1 MAVTVWLAVL
11 PLLVVIGALLARRST
26 LSAAAWGLSAAV
38 LVAAAAFDL
47 SWELAAELAGEWWS
61 LVVEVMVIIGGGV
74 AFAEAGRRMGD
85 QARLSEWLRRC
96 LGSGVAPALAVV
108 HGVTPLA
115 ESLTG
120 FGVGVAIA
128 VPLLLGL
135 GYAGHKAA
143 PIGLLGLCAVPWGSM
158 GPGTLIAAEL
168 SGTGF
173 RELGVMSALFSLPVF
188 LGAGVAAALIAA
200 ERGERARAVGLAV
213 ASGLVLW
220 VSVAA
225 ANLVFG
231 TAPAGAVGAAVTL
244 AVHLL
249 AHRLRGG
256 RRLALSAA
264 ELRALAPYGLLL
276 GGVLA
281 ASVTVRALG
290 LEGTGWRV
298 LASPAPWLVLTALFT
313 LRSRLGEVA
322 PTVSHTVRTWAHV
335 GPATALFILL
345 GAVMS
350 ESGMSDQIAVALAG
364 LGGAY
369 LFFVP
374 VLGGVGGF
382 ITGSNSGANAMFAG
396 PQTQAAEVLGASVL
410 PATAA
415 QNVSASLLTM
425 TSPARIEL
433 AVRLCPDPPARRPV
447 FAWTLGTAVPVTLAL
462 SVLTVAVAG
471 WAG

>member
-1 MAVTVWLAVL
+1 MAVTVLLAVL
-11 PLLVVIGALLARRST
+11 PLIVVIGALVARRST
-26 LSAAAWGLSAAV
+26 LSAAVLGLLSAV
-38 LVAAAAFDL
+38 VVAAAHFDL
-47 SWELAAELAGEWWS
+47 SWAVAAELGGRWWP

-85 QARLSEWLRRC
+85 QARLSDWLRRC

-120 FGVGVAIA
+120 FGVGVTIA
-128 VPLLLGL
+128 VPLLIGL
-135 GYAGHKAA
+135 GYAGRKAA

-173 RELGVMSALFSLPVF
+173 RELGVMSALLSPPVF

-200 ERGERARAVGLAV
+200 ERGDRTRAVGLAV
-213 ASGLVLW
+213 VSGLVLW
-220 VSVAA
+220 VSVTA
-225 ANLVFG
+225 ANVVFG

-249 AHRLRGG
+249 AHRLRHG
-256 RRLALSAA
+256 RRLAVTAA

-281 ASVTVRALG
+281 ASVAVRV
-290 LEGTGWRV
+290 LELDDTGWRY
-298 LASPAPWLVLTALFT
+298 LASPAPWLVLTAVFT
-313 LRSRLGEVA
+313 LRSSLA
-322 PTVSHTVRTWAHV
+322 DISPTMSHTARTWAHV

-350 ESGMSDQIAVALAG
+350 ESGMSGHIAVALAG
-364 LGGAY
+364 LGGVH
-369 LFFVP
+369 LFLIP
-374 VLGGVGGF
+374 ALGGVGGF

-396 PQTQAAEVLGASVL
+396 PQAQAAEALGASVL
-410 PATAA
+410 SATAA

-425 TSPARIEL
+425 SSPARIEL

-447 FAWTLGTAVPVTLAL
+447 FAQTLGMAIPVILAL
-462 SVLTVAVAG
+462 SVLTVALAG
-471 WAG
+471 